1 MVSDDASVPG
11 GAGPDRL
18 PTVLDRIDTLAV
30 NAPGRIAVIDR
41 GAPVTYAELALSSRR
56 AAAWLFAQGI
66 GPGDMVGISWPDELP
81 HLLVCLALQRLGA
94 TQVTLAG
101 RDPPAMRQAMAE
113 RLGVVAVVAGSTD
126 HALPGCATLL
136 PDPDAFA
143 ADAALDRVALPRVGP
158 GACVLTSS
166 GTTGREKLV
175 LMTAQIMAR
184 QAALTSASGG
194 VRHRI
199 ATNEFNNGK
208 RQQLS
213 TLWAGATEVL
223 VNNRAGMGLA
233 ELCARFGVERL
244 DIPPVAAE
252 RLLQEMRRPGAP
264 PWPVAASVRLSGARV
279 PGPLRAELQA
289 RLTRNVIVN
298 LASTECGAMTL
309 AGPDDHAVHPD
320 TVGRP
325 ARGVEL
331 VVVDDEGRP
340 CPAGEPG
347 HLRVRSA
354 ACVDGYI
361 ADPVATALA
370 FRDGCFFPGDMGYF
384 LPDGSLVHLGRAD
397 DMMNLGSIKI
407 FPAEIEA
414 VAQDFPGVAECAAFA
429 MRAPAVGDIPILA
442 VVAAAGLDTD
452 ALLARC
458 RARLG
463 LRAPR
468 RVVVVAQL
476 PRNPQ
481 GKILRS
487 ELAALSRHATI

>member
-1 MVSDDASVPG
+1 M
-11 GAGPDRL
+11 
-18 PTVLDRIDTLAV
+18 
-30 NAPGRIAVIDR
+30 
-41 GAPVTYAELALSSRR
+41 RR
-56 AAAWLFAQGI
+56 AL
-66 GPGDMVGISWPDELP
+66 
-81 HLLVCLALQRLGA
+81 
-94 TQVTLAG
+94 
-101 RDPPAMRQAMAE
+101 AE
-113 RLGVVAVVAGSTD
+113 RLAVVAVVTGSAEN
-126 HALPGCATLL
+126 ALPGAGTVVADLA
-136 PDPDAFA
+136 AFA
-143 ADAALDRVALPRVGP
+143 GDAALDRVALPQVGP

-175 LMTAQIMAR
+175 LMTAEIMAR
-184 QAALTSASGG
+184 QAALTRNSGG

-213 TLWAGATEVL
+213 ALWAGATEVL
-223 VNNRAGMGLA
+223 VNNRLDTGLA

-264 PWPVAASVRLSGARV
+264 PWPPAATLRLSGARV

-289 RLTRNVIVN
+289 RLTRQVIVN

-325 ARGVEL
+325 AQGVDL
-331 VVVDDEGRP
+331 VVVDDDNQP
-340 CPAGEPG
+340 CPVGEPG
-347 HLRVRSA
+347 QLRIRST

-361 ADPVATALA
+361 ADPEATARA
-370 FRDGCFFPGDMGYF
+370 FRDGYFFPGDMGYF

-429 MRAPAVGDIPILA
+429 VRSPSMGDIPVLA
-442 VVAAAGLDTD
+442 VVAGAGIDAD
-452 ALLARC
+452 ALLAQC
-458 RARLG
+458 RGRLG

-468 RVVVVAQL
+468 KILVLRAL
-476 PRNPQ
+476 PRNAQ
-481 GKILRS
+481 GKVLRR
-487 ELAALSRHATI
+487 ELAALAAP